1 MRKGTK
7 SDLYS
12 IFPTSVKEAR
22 DKDDIYVV
30 DGGLILHK
38 LVCSIRKKFKELCA
52 EHVRYVKH
60 HYGDHCHIVFD
71 GYQEVGLKYNEHAR
85 RYKKS
90 APDTVIT
97 EDTPLTDSQSLFLAN
112 VTNKSRFIDML
123 SKIFKEADI
132 HTTVAQ
138 GDADRPI
145 VVTAINLADADETR
159 KVFVIGED
167 TDLLV
172 LLAGLPSSS
181 QELFFHKPGR
191 NGVASRQS
199 RNIAELKKNNFLP
212 DTVLFIHA
220 FTGCDVISAVFG
232 KGKESLWHLVQ
243 NTSELR
249 AAICNFY
256 LANATHENIFKLGC
270 TLFRILYGA
279 PETVTSINEYR
290 FSTFKV
296 ATLKHTANLKSLC
309 PTEGAARQHA
319 YRVYA
324 QVQTW
329 LGNNPVMTDWG
340 WKRNE
345 TDTFCTP
352 APINDPPAPE
362 TVLKSL
368 FCACRKGCA
377 NGCGCRKLGNG
388 L

>member
-1 MRKGTK
+1 MQFPSAPKKRQRVIEPLALFQRICVLPHSETQPQKFFSYELAPYPLALFDESGMRKGTK

-212 DTVLFIHA
+212 DTVLFLSLIH
-220 FTGCDVISAVFG
+220 IS
-232 KGKESLWHLVQ
+232 E
-243 NTSELR
+243 
-249 AAICNFY
+249 
-256 LANATHENIFKLGC
+256 
-270 TLFRILYGA
+270 
-279 PETVTSINEYR
+279 
-290 FSTFKV
+290 
-296 ATLKHTANLKSLC
+296 
-309 PTEGAARQHA
+309 PTRP
-319 YRVYA
+319 Y
-324 QVQTW
+324 
-329 LGNNPVMTDWG
+329 
-340 WKRNE
+340 
-345 TDTFCTP
+345 
-352 APINDPPAPE
+352 
-362 TVLKSL
+362 
-368 FCACRKGCA
+368 
-377 NGCGCRKLGNG
+377 
-388 L
+388 